1 MASKPV
7 LLLLGY
13 GANIG
18 HAAAK
23 KFEAGGYRVAIAAR
37 SLSEEKVSDQRWSY
51 PINLTHPN
59 AVTDL
64 FAKATRDIGIPS
76 VVIYNG
82 NAVASY
88 YFHSIQLTCTSSLAL
103 KLPPP
108 PLSLKIV
115 PSRPP

>member
-23 KFEAGGYRVAIAAR
+23 KFEAGGFHVAIAAR

-51 PINLTHPN
+51 PIDLAHPK

-64 FAKATRDIGIPS
+64 FAKTTKDIGIPS

-82 NAVASY
+82 NVVTYFVAAS
-88 YFHSIQLTCTSSLAL
+88 H
-103 KLPPP
+103 
-108 PLSLKIV
+108 
-115 PSRPP
+115 